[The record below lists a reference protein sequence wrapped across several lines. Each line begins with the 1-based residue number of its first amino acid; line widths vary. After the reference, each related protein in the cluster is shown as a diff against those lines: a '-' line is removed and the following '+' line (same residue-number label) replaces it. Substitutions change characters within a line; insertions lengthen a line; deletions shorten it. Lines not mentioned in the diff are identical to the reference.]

1 MKVKYIIALA
11 GLAFLVSC
19 GDSAAEKQAKLD
31 AEIEA
36 AKYKPAPATL
46 DVNLFTGEKE
56 KLWMIDTDSLPEGTK
71 SSDFYLS
78 YRLKKADNWIYLNYD
93 YQNSNQMVQYY
104 VSKDTMVFDF
114 GGYPAVLMKYLVT
127 DINDSVMVFNDLQKN
142 VNGVRY
148 LKTKQDPY

>member
-1 MKVKYIIALA
+1 MKKLIIAIGSIVLI
-11 GLAFLVSC
+11 SC
-19 GDSAAEKQAKLD
+19 GPSAEEKQAKLD

-46 DVNLFTGEKE
+46 DVNLFTGETD
-56 KLWMIDTDSLPEGTK
+56 KLWMIDSDSLPAGTK

-78 YRLKKADNWIYLNYD
+78 YKLKKADNWINLNYD

-104 VSKDTMVFDF
+104 VSKDTLVFDF
-114 GGYPAVLMKYLVT
+114 GGYPAVILKYLVT
-127 DINDSVMVFNDLQKN
+127 DINDSVMVLNDLQKN

-148 LKTKQDPY
+148 LKTKQNPY